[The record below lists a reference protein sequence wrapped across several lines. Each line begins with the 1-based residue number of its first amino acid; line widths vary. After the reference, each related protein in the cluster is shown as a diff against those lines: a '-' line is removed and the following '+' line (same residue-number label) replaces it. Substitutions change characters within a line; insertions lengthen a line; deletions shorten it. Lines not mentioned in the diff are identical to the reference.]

1 MSFDELNVYHI
12 FRIENRYMMDTQMKP
27 SVSLL
32 ITLFGMGS
40 WIAINGVMAELP
52 LLVAKLPEGWNLPTY
67 LVLIIQV

>member
-1 MSFDELNVYHI
+1 
-12 FRIENRYMMDTQMKP
+12 MMDTQMKP